1 MPSEYLTY
9 RAIIPHHWSH
19 EHASTGHLVNPDHS
33 MTTLPAVER
42 ATAVMAVLLSSRG
55 ESDDWESE
63 VFEALC
69 RTHSHTHLHFILPPP
84 TNLSVQLCNSMSAAF
99 GAFTGVLPVYT
110 SEDSVVEKLA
120 NHLASSGRGWS
131 WAESPSLLMKAS
143 SAKSK
148 PRSVL
153 GSRRRPLY
161 GLWLR
166 ALNYQPI

>member
-1 MPSEYLTY
+1 MS
-9 RAIIPHHWSH
+9 
-19 EHASTGHLVNPDHS
+19 PDHS
-33 MTTLPAVER
+33 MTTLPAVES

-55 ESDDWESE
+55 ESDGWEAE

-69 RTHSHTHLHFILPPP
+69 RSHSHTHLHFILPPP

-99 GAFTGVLPVYT
+99 GAFTGALPEYAGA
-110 SEDSVVEKLA
+110 DDVVEKLA
-120 NHLASSGRGWS
+120 IQLASSGRGWS
-131 WAESPSLLMKAS
+131 WAESPSVLMR
-143 SAKSK
+143 AKGTRSK

-153 GSRRRPLY
+153 GRRRRPLF